1 MYSVGSSLPVEGV
14 EPGSTLLV
22 VGPPMTGKRDLVL
35 RLLAEGFDSG
45 EGAAVVSTDASAGN
59 IRESL
64 ASYTATP
71 GEELPIGVVDCVGD
85 SHGRETLG
93 PYDAR
98 VSSPADLT
106 GIGMELT
113 TVLERLYAD
122 RAKRLRFGLL
132 SLTTM
137 SMYSDAEQVVR
148 FLHAI
153 TSRVEQA
160 DALGLV
166 VAHSDTMDEERLQ
179 RLRSFVD
186 GVVEVRER
194 EGDTGVELRVLG
206 VRGSATD
213 WTPFERGHPGETTG
227 EAEAP
232 TYADDVPVAGS
243 LREILAAVRAESPT
257 LTVCNYDG
265 PPEELAVVE
274 RYFDRQGVTV
284 RTASLDVDEPHS
296 VALLH
301 HGDDLLASESVTAIR
316 SAIDIEAATSEEFAK
331 RRTSDLLTNLEQSV
345 FGAQNADKSL
355 LIDVSHSI
363 ELLANRTRTGQ
374 LHVGFQRLSN
384 LVEDEQASRIYRR
397 LAESGVDVH
406 VYGVPDTTADLP
418 GVTIHEL
425 DTPEIRES
433 WFVVYDG
440 GGDPDRQAALL
451 TVQIEDSEQ
460 YKGFWTYDSD
470 IVRQV
475 GAYVSATYPDR
486 SAVSERN
493 AN

>member
-1 MYSVGSSLPVEGV
+1 MYSVGPLLPVDGV

-35 RLLAEGFDSG
+35 QLLAEGFDTE
-45 EGAAVVSTDASAGN
+45 EGAAVISTDASAGE

-64 ASYTATP
+64 AAYTDRA
-71 GEELPIGVVDCVGD
+71 GGELPLGVIDCVGD
-85 SHGRETLG
+85 SHGRDDSG
-93 PYDAR
+93 PFDAR

-122 RAKRLRFGLL
+122 RTERLRFGLL

-137 SMYSDAEQVVR
+137 SMYSDADQVVR
-148 FLHAI
+148 FLHAV

-160 DALGLV
+160 DAFGLV
-166 VAHSDTMDEERLQ
+166 VAHSDTMDEEHLT

-186 GVVEVRER
+186 GVVEMR
-194 EGDTGVELRVLG
+194 EGDDGLELRVLG
-206 VRGSATD
+206 QPSGSTD
-213 WTPFERGHPGETTG
+213 WTGFDRGRRPSAAESPETLAYD
-227 EAEAP
+227 EAG
-232 TYADDVPVAGS
+232 PVADS
-243 LREILAAVRAESPT
+243 LREILAAVRDESPT
-257 LTVCNYDG
+257 LTVVNYDG

-274 RYFDRQGVTV
+274 RYFDRQGVAV
-284 RTASLDVDEPHS
+284 RQASLDTDTPRS

-301 HGDDLLASESVTAIR
+301 HGDDLLGSESVTALR
-316 SAIDIEAATSEEFAK
+316 SAIDIDAAADDAFDT
-331 RRTSDLLTNLEQSV
+331 RQTSDLLTNLEQSV
-345 FGAQNADKSL
+345 FGARAADKSL

-363 ELLANRTRTGQ
+363 ELLANRTQTGT
-374 LHVGFQRLSN
+374 LHAGFQHLSN
-384 LVEDEQASRIYRR
+384 LVGDEQAARIYQR

-406 VYGVPDTTADLP
+406 IYGVPDTDVALP

-440 GGDPDRQAALL
+440 GGDPERQAALL
-451 TVQIEDSEQ
+451 TVELEGSNR

-470 IVRQV
+470 IVQQI
-475 GAYVSATYPDR
+475 GSYVEATYPTEPTGTEQRAD
-486 SAVSERN
+486 
-493 AN
+493 